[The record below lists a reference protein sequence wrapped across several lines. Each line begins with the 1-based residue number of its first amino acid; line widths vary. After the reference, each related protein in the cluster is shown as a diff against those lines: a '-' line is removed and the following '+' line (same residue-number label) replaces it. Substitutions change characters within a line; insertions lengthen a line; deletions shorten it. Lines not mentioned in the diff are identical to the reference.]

1 VRKKAKKECKYS
13 FHASGCVTSLLLLSN
28 HFSFYKTTLAPEL
41 DDSLRGR
48 TVIDTSLHDSQ
59 LNANHTVMVK
69 KFLLMGR
76 KCDRFFKSYN
86 LNPYFKNSKMFS
98 EK

>member
-1 VRKKAKKECKYS
+1 MI
-13 FHASGCVTSLLLLSN
+13 
-28 HFSFYKTTLAPEL
+28 

-48 TVIDTSLHDSQ
+48 TPLHDSQ

-86 LNPYFKNSKMFS
+86 LNPHFKNSKMFS
-98 EK
+98 EI